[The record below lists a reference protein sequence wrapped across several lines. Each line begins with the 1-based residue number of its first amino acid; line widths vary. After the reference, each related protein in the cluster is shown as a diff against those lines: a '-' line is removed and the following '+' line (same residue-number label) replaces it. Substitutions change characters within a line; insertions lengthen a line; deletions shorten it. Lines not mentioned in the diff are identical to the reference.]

1 MKLIAATHNK
11 NKLREFREILGPLGY
26 EVLDEGEAGV
36 DVEVEETGATFEENA
51 RLKAEAIHAATGE
64 AALADDSG
72 LCVDAL
78 GGEPGVFSARYGGL
92 GTDGERTELL
102 LKNLAG
108 APRERRTARFM
119 CSIVFIGADGR
130 EITASGSVEGYIA
143 EAPEGENGFGYDP
156 VFFSPELGKTFAMAS
171 AAEKN
176 AVSQRGRALAA
187 LNAALADA

>member
-176 AVSQRGRALAA
+176 AVSHRGRALAA